1 MHLKLF
7 YFTELYSNDYI
18 IYYNKYYLI
27 IIVMIIKIIIILSKI
42 RTRHNNFF
50 KLIIWRN
57 YIAVQNTEM
66 TNGIAYSLSS
76 YYYFSKPWD
85 PYFFHLQT
93 WRQHWFVY
101 WPSVPFPWCLPT
113 AAVTCVWP
121 LTRHVNR
128 NVVTLSPTP
137 ISMTSVPPHV
147 PHSVPSVTPNA
158 MAAVANKRSEFQT
171 ICVFLNKQPLKFKHY
186 CWFVQLF
193 CPCTNSKSTL

>member
-7 YFTELYSNDYI
+7 YFTELYSDDYI
-18 IYYNKYYLI
+18 IHNNKYYLMI
-27 IIVMIIKIIIILSKI
+27 MVMIIKIIIILSKI

-57 YIAVQNTEM
+57 YIAVHNTEM

-76 YYYFSKPWD
+76 YYYFSKPLD
-85 PYFFHLQT
+85 PYFFHLQI

-158 MAAVANKRSEFQT
+158 MAAVANKWSEFQT
-171 ICVFLNKQPLKFKHY
+171 ICFLFKQATNQT
-186 CWFVQLF
+186 QLLF
-193 CPCTNSKSTL
+193 LICSTFSFLHEQ

>member
-1 MHLKLF
+1 MK
-7 YFTELYSNDYI
+7 ELT
-18 IYYNKYYLI
+18 
-27 IIVMIIKIIIILSKI
+27 V
-42 RTRHNNFF
+42 HN
-50 KLIIWRN
+50 
-57 YIAVQNTEM
+57 TGM
-66 TNGIAYSLSS
+66 TNSIAYSLSS

-85 PYFFHLQT
+85 PYFFHLQI
-93 WRQHWFVY
+93 WRQPWFVY

-171 ICVFLNKQPLKFKHY
+171 ICFLFKTSNQSNSIIILDMFNFFVLAWTVKINLLCNNLY
-186 CWFVQLF
+186 AVQLLDLKLVRSIWLM
-193 CPCTNSKSTL
+193 CNHYKSSFLLSFAHIFL